1 MLLLTKAA
9 STSVDDKSEPDEHE
23 GPEIQEY
30 VYTDADRNDMSVD
43 GQNPFQGRQLSS
55 DGDGGFLPAGV
66 RQTDL
71 GSKDPLQSK

>member
-23 GPEIQEY
+23 GSDIQED
-30 VYTDADRNDMSVD
+30 VDTDADRNDMSAD
-43 GQNPFQGRQLSS
+43 GQNPFQGRQLSN
-55 DGDGGFLPAGV
+55 DGDGGFMLAGV

-71 GSKDPLQSK
+71 QSKDFLQSK